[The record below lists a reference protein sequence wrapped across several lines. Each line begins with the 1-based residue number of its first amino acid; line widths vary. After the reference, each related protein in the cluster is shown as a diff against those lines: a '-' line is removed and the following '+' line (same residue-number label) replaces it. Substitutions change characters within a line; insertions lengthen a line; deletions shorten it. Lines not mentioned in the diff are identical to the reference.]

1 MTGRRKSIGVKRDGK
16 EFWETRT
23 TYRRG
28 ITPDSLHPYA
38 VRTPLF
44 LLGSHWCR

>member
-44 LLGSHWCR
+44 LLGSH